1 MALHTFSDLRTVAF
15 CPRQLYYA
23 RRDDDRSPP
32 PEVERRRAL
41 AYRYEDLL
49 DADDATLSTLPIALD
64 PEPFR
69 QSLRRT
75 RRRIDRF
82 EGLVDPP
89 RRDVLLTGRECRGV
103 VHKCLDDPPVPS
115 LVSAGEPPERG
126 VWEPQSIHA
135 VAAAKAL
142 AWERERPVE
151 RAYVEYPTHGVVRSV
166 AIDGRR
172 KAQYREAIRTVES
185 LGSPPPRLGDDAKCS
200 ACEYSEQCGV
210 ETRTLRSLLGFG

>member
-1 MALHTFSDLRTVAF
+1 MAPHAFSDLRRVAF

-32 PEVERRRAL
+32 PEVQCRRTL
-41 AYRYEDLL
+41 AYRYDELI
-49 DADDATLSTLPIALD
+49 DAEDATISELPINVS
-64 PEPFR
+64 PSVFR
-69 QSLRRT
+69 RNLHRSRE
-75 RRRIDRF
+75 RIGRF
-82 EGLVDPP
+82 DALVDPP

-115 LVSAGEPPERG
+115 IVSVGTPPEQG
-126 VWEPQSIHA
+126 VWEPQSVHA

-142 AWERERPVE
+142 AWEQEQPVE
-151 RAYVEYPTHGVVRSV
+151 DAYVEYPTHGVIRS
-166 AIDGRR
+166 ISIGGRR
-172 KAQYREAIRTVES
+172 KAQYRDAIRTAES
-185 LGSPPPRLGDDAKCS
+185 LGTPPPRLQNDTKCS